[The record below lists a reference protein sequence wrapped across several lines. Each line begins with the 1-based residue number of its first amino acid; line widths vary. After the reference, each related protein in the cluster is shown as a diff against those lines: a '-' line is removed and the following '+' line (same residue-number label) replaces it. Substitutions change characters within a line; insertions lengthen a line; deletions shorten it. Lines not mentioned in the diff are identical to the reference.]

1 MLVDCVFLHLFQW
14 YIYTNIIIIYA
25 FIPNSLLFVC
35 FILVCSHMSV
45 SLFVLKIVVVD
56 NVLIL
61 AYFINVTVPAA
72 AAAAVAVVVL
82 CILYFTHD
90 GIKPLKPRVNFTH
103 SLEVKLLF
111 VSTHT
116 HMDFNTFL

>member
-1 MLVDCVFLHLFQW
+1 
-14 YIYTNIIIIYA
+14 
-25 FIPNSLLFVC
+25 
-35 FILVCSHMSV
+35 MSV
-45 SLFVLKIVVVD
+45 SLFALKIVVVD

-61 AYFINVTVPAA
+61 AYFINVTVPS
-72 AAAAVAVVVL
+72 AAAVVAVAVVL

-111 VSTHT
+111 VYINTHT
-116 HMDFNTFL
+116 HGF